1 MSAARAALTTGMAR
15 SRPGVRERLAQTEWG
30 EVAIIAL
37 MLGVFVS
44 LPFAYVQTHGV
55 DILGE
60 WMVPAGLVALPL
72 VLVGAWFLSEHF
84 WNVAEELEVD
94 RRAGQR
100 SLGDTAALGAW
111 CPPERFAEIV
121 ELATARLPVEFQ
133 LGLVERNVAVT
144 TADFDPEWP
153 HALGLYQTGGGITKI
168 TIFRLNHLRR
178 ATSFGEIEDHV
189 ADTLLHEVGH
199 AFGMTE
205 DDLNRYSIG
214 NRPLPGAIRV
224 RGLDDPAQP

>member
-1 MSAARAALTTGMAR
+1 MAHGR
-15 SRPGVRERLAQTEWG
+15 RGVRERLAETEWG

-44 LPFAYVQTHGV
+44 LPFAYVQAHGV
-55 DILGE
+55 DIVGT
-60 WMVPAGLVALPL
+60 WMVPFLVIALPL
-72 VLVGAWFLSEHF
+72 VLVAAWLLSEHF
-84 WNVAEELEVD
+84 WNVAEELED

-100 SLGDTAALGAW
+100 WFGDTEALGGW
-111 CPPERFAEIV
+111 CPPDRFAEIV
-121 ELATARLPVEFQ
+121 QGATLRLPAEFQ
-133 LGLVERNVAVT
+133 RGLVERNVAVT
-144 TADFDPEWP
+144 TADYDPEWP

-178 ATSFGEIEDHV
+178 AASFVELEDHV

-214 NRPLPGAIRV
+214 NRPVPGAIRV
-224 RGLDDPAQP
+224 RGLDDPARD